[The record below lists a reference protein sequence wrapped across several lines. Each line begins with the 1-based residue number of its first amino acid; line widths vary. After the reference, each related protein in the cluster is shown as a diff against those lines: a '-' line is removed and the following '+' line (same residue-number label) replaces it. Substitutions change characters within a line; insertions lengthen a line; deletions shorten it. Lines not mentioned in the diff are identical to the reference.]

1 MSFAIVSDAAC
12 DLPKEYIVRRQLHI
26 LPIHLR
32 FGNQIADDLRDPN
45 LAMRFYRTYIEN
57 KDIDAETS
65 PYSPQETAALF
76 KRLLAH
82 HERVLCITITR
93 ARSRIFDHAV
103 QAAGLLKGAGEG
115 GRVQI
120 IDSNSLFAGQAAVV
134 AGALELAAQGADFDT
149 VIREV
154 KALTGVTRAYVL
166 PRDLYYVRARARKR
180 GDNSVGLLQY
190 VAGQALDIKPIIH
203 ARGPQAETVHKIRGF
218 APALTEMFA
227 RAVAVIERGVR
238 VPVLPLSYAG
248 NPKEVVA
255 HPGYR
260 RLETVARAR
269 DVQLLVSV
277 MSTTAG
283 VYLGPGAFG
292 FGYLPRDVE
301 SA

>member
-12 DLPKEYIVRRQLHI
+12 DLPKEYILGRQLHI

-32 FGNQIADDLRDPN
+32 FGNQIADDVRDPN
-45 LAMRFYRTYIEN
+45 LAIRFYRTYIEH
-57 KDIDAETS
+57 KDIHAETS

-103 QAAGLLKGAGEG
+103 QAAGLLKAAGEG
-115 GRVQI
+115 GRVQV

-134 AGALELAAQGADFDT
+134 AAALELGAEGASFDT
-149 VIREV
+149 VLKEV
-154 KALTGVTRAYVL
+154 KAFTAVPRAYAL
-166 PRDLYYVRARARKR
+166 PQDLYYIRARARKR
-180 GDNSVGLLQY
+180 GDKSVGFLQY
-190 VAGQALDIKPIIH
+190 VAGQALDIKPIIF
-203 ARGPQAETVHKIRGF
+203 ARGPQAETVDKIRGF
-218 APALTEMFA
+218 QPAMVHMFE
-227 RAVAVIERGVR
+227 RAIYAIKQGVR

-248 NPKEVVA
+248 NPKEVLG

-260 RLETVARAR
+260 ELEASARTLG
-269 DVQLLVSV
+269 VQLLLSV
-277 MSTTAG
+277 MSPTAG

-292 FGYLPRDVE
+292 FGFLPRD
-301 SA
+301 AGAA

>member
-12 DLPKEYIVRRQLHI
+12 DLPKEYIAGRGLHI

-32 FGNQIADDLRDPN
+32 FGNQIADDVRDPN
-45 LAMRFYRTYIEN
+45 LAMRFYRTYIEH

-93 ARSRIFDHAV
+93 ARSRIFDHAA
-103 QAAGLLKGAGEG
+103 QAAGLLKAAGEG
-115 GRVQI
+115 GRVQV

-134 AGALELAAQGADFDT
+134 AAALELAAEGASFET
-149 VIREV
+149 VLKEV
-154 KALTGVTRAYVL
+154 RALTAITRAYAL
-166 PRDLYYVRARARKR
+166 PQDLYYIRARARKR
-180 GDNSVGLLQY
+180 GDKSVGFLQY
-190 VAGQALDIKPIIH
+190 MAGQALDIKPIIL
-203 ARGPQAETVHKIRGF
+203 ARGPQAETVNKVRGF
-218 APALTEMFA
+218 KPAMAEMFE
-227 RAVAVIERGVR
+227 RAVGVIRQGVR

-248 NPKEVVA
+248 NPKEVLGYE
-255 HPGYR
+255 GYR
-260 RLETVARAR
+260 ELEATARAH
-269 DVQLLVSV
+269 DVQLLLSV

-292 FGYLPRDVE
+292 FGYLPRGTR
-301 SA
+301 AA